1 MSSSADPSSF
11 TIVWEDA
18 SEVPTTQELR
28 QGLEKG
34 SDEVKLETL
43 RRIITVTL
51 GGSPQVCFVSVHAL
65 IVALVPKSWL
75 KTASTA
81 NANHTIHPPITK

>member
-43 RRIITVTL
+43 RRIITATL
-51 GGSPQVCFVSVHAL
+51 SGSPQVWYPSGTRVNIC
-65 IVALVPKSWL
+65 PRTNC
-75 KTASTA
+75 TATNSP
-81 NANHTIHPPITK
+81 NC